1 MDGGSYHC
9 TGDGGQ
15 ATPKKK
21 KCKKPN
27 WVVWGGLANGWE
39 NKRIL
44 YCWATGEAPKR
55 YLVFAILL
63 FSFISLHCSFKK
75 AFLSYLPVLWN
86 SPFSLVYLSYDKP
99 RQCFTDKSPYSRSYG
114 FFSSHVQMWELGHKE
129 GWVPKNWYFWIV
141 VLEKTLESPLDY
153 KEIKPVN
160 PKRKSTLNIHW
171 KDWCRSSNTLATWCE
186 ELTHWKRLLLK
197 ERLKAKGEEGDRGW
211 DGWMASLTQWT
222 WVWENCRR

>member
-141 VLEKTLESPLDY
+141 VLEKTLGSPLDC
-153 KEIKPVN
+153 KKIRPAN
-160 PKRKSTLNIHW
+160 PKGNQPWVFIERT
-171 KDWCRSSNTLATWCE
+171 DAE
-186 ELTHWKRLLLK
+186 AEAPLLWPPN
-197 ERLKAKGEEGDRGW
+197 AKGRLTGKDPDAGENWGQEEKGVTEDGMVGW
-211 DGWMASLTQWT
+211 YH
-222 WVWENCRR
+222 